1 MENLIFSTYK
11 YSKKT
16 KTTYKLVSIN
26 ENAITGDTQTD
37 LPNSITLTDS
47 DYIIYKS
54 KSKANYFISQGKTHI
69 SKLVRFDNEN
79 YYYFGDILKN
89 KIKYLLIAKIN
100 ETDLELYLFNN
111 ENAIKDKLKSLEIV
125 KNEIA

>member
-1 MENLIFSTYK
+1 MENLNFSTYK

-16 KTTYKLVSIN
+16 KTSYKLVSIN
-26 ENAITGDTQTD
+26 DNAITGDTQID
-37 LPNSITLTDS
+37 LPNSICLTDY
-47 DYIIYKS
+47 DYIKYKS
-54 KSKANYFISQGKTHI
+54 NNKANYFISQGKKHI
-69 SKLVRFDNEN
+69 SKLMKFDNADFF
-79 YYYFGDILKN
+79 FGDILKD

-100 ETDLELYLFNN
+100 ETDLDIYLFNN